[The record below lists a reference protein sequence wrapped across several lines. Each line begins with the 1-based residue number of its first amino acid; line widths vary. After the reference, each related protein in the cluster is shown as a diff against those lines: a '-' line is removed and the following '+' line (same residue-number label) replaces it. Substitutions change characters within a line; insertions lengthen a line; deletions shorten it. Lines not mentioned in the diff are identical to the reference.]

1 MAIPGVEAG
10 SGRLHPRHR
19 LPQGTWGQDKVQL
32 SQTPCIVMIIMI
44 LSRQRRGC
52 PRGAGAR
59 DREKLEL
66 LLRVWRETKPDTYT
80 VTCLKTVL
88 SAEVVSI
95 LFFMHPVCPIF

>member
-19 LPQGTWGQDKVQL
+19 LPQGTWGQDQVQL
-32 SQTPCIVMIIMI
+32 SQTPCIVVIRIM
-44 LSRQRRGC
+44 SRQRRGGA
-52 PRGAGAR
+52 RSAGAR

-88 SAEVVSI
+88 SAEVGSI
-95 LFFMHPVCPIF
+95 MFFIHPVCPMF